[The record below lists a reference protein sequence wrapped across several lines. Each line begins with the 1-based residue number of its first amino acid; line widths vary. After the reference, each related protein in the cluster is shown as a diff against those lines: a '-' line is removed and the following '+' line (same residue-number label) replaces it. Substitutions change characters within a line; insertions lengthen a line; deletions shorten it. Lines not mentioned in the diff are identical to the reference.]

1 MKRPGVLDLYRGG
14 EAPLPSGDMDAQ
26 ILAAAHASRARRPLR
41 IALPAA
47 VGLVAAMALMIVVRW
62 YAPGES
68 PPAEVTITN
77 YGMEEGQA
85 QSWLSSFQPTVTAT
99 GPGSQEGIS

>member
-1 MKRPGVLDLYRGG
+1 MPGEPVVPCDSRFL
-14 EAPLPSGDMDAQ
+14 PLA
-26 ILAAAHASRARRPLR
+26 
-41 IALPAA
+41 
-47 VGLVAAMALMIVVRW
+47 GLVAAMALMIVVRW

>member
-1 MKRPGVLDLYRGG
+1 
-14 EAPLPSGDMDAQ
+14 MDAQ
-26 ILAAAHASRARRPLR
+26 ILAAAHASRARRPLGF
-41 IALPAA
+41 ALPAA
-47 VGLVAAMALMIVVRW
+47 AGLVAAMALMIVVRW